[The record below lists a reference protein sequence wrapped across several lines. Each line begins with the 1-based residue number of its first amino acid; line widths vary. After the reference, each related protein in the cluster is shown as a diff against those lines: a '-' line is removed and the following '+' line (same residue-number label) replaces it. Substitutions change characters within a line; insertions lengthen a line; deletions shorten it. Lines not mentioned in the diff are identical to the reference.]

1 MIIKLLKKLWKK
13 ILGKN
18 SKTLPQNVGAEIVEP
33 TPKPEHCNT
42 HSRYKKSCAAWRETV
57 A

>member
-1 MIIKLLKKLWKK
+1 MIIKLFKK
-13 ILGKN
+13 IWKNFFGKT
-18 SKTLPQNVGAEIVEP
+18 SKTLPQNVGVVES

-42 HSRYKKSCAAWRETV
+42 HSRYKKSCGACREAV

>member
-1 MIIKLLKKLWKK
+1 MIKLLKKLWKK

-18 SKTLPQNVGAEIVEP
+18 SKTLPENVGAETVKS
-33 TPKPEHCNT
+33 TPKPQHCGSHN
-42 HSRYKKSCAAWRETV
+42 RYKKSCAACREAV